1 MVRAIEDKGL
11 IRSRDA
17 DVNGRI
23 KKSQRACLLWEHT
36 RSALEIWGV
45 VDFTMKNRK
54 GMKEMA
60 PKGLKRFI
68 HACTRSVTEIKPV
81 KTCYSSI
88 FMLFML
94 FMLFMVF

>member
-1 MVRAIEDKGL
+1 
-11 IRSRDA
+11 
-17 DVNGRI
+17 
-23 KKSQRACLLWEHT
+23 
-36 RSALEIWGV
+36 
-45 VDFTMKNRK
+45 MKNRK

-94 FMLFMVF
+94 FMVF